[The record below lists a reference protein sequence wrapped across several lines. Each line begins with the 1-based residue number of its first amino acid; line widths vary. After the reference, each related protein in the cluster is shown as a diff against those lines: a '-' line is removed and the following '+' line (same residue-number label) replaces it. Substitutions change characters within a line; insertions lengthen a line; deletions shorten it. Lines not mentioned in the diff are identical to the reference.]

1 MGQSVVSVELRRF
14 LLAEERLE
22 DDDLAEGHE
31 DDGDGHEGRPDR
43 DALVQVLGA
52 FAALKVK
59 KHFINLSVH
68 CKFLVFLIVHVSRQI
83 LQSRIK
89 KN

>member
-1 MGQSVVSVELRRF
+1 MGQSVVSGELRRF

-31 DDGDGHEGRPDR
+31 DDGDGDEGRPDR

-59 KHFINLSVH
+59 KTFITSFSTL
-68 CKFLVFLIVHVSRQI
+68 
-83 LQSRIK
+83 
-89 KN
+89 

>member
-43 DALVQVLGA
+43 DALVQVLGP

-59 KHFINLSVH
+59 KTFITCLWIIEH
-68 CKFLVFLIVHVSRQI
+68 G
-83 LQSRIK
+83 
-89 KN
+89 